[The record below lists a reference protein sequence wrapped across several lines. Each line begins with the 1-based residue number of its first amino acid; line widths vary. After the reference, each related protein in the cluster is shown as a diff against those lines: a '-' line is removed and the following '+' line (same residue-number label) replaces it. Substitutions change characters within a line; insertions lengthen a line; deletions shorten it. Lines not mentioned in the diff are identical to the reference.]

1 MPASTKPPTSAART
15 ATARPRQALG
25 RTVAVRAGL
34 VLAGVLTALAGTL
47 VARASAV
54 VGSTVLPWG
63 LILTLVTTLA
73 VARAGAALS
82 GFGGAVAVG
91 AGWFVT
97 VAAFVL
103 VSPGGDQLIGSDWT
117 GLGFMGLG
125 VVVVGAVVIREMAR
139 PLRR

>member
-1 MPASTKPPTSAART
+1 MPASTEPATPGSGPTV
-15 ATARPRQALG
+15 G
-25 RTVAVRAGL
+25 RIVTVAVRAGL
-34 VLAGVLTALAGTL
+34 VLVGVLTAVAGTL
-47 VARASAV
+47 VARASV
-54 VGSTVLPWG
+54 SIGSTALPWG
-63 LILTLVTTLA
+63 LVVTLVTTLA

-82 GFGGAVAVG
+82 GFGGAVAIG

-97 VAAFVL
+97 VGMFAV

-139 PLRR
+139 PVRR